1 MMQWYIPITIL
12 PGISLLILSTSNFLI
27 DINRE
32 IKDLKAQ
39 GSDYE
44 QIMQMK
50 LGQLVRLSWVISFLY
65 VTVLCLTLSGLIASI
80 EKIGLHAEKFALAF
94 LVLGIVVMMI
104 ALMILIVFAIRGV
117 KIRQAH
123 LMVSD

>member
-32 IKDLKAQ
+32 IKDLKNQ
-39 GSDYE
+39 GEAYE
-44 QIMQMK
+44 KIMQMK
-50 LGQLVRLSWVISFLY
+50 LSQLIRLSWVISCLY

-80 EKIGLHAEKFALAF
+80 EKIGIHLERLAVVF
-94 LVLGIVVMMI
+94 LVLGITVMMGAI
-104 ALMILIVFAIRGV
+104 VILIVFAIRGV

-123 LMVSD
+123 LKI

>member
-32 IKDLKAQ
+32 IKDLKSQ
-39 GSDYE
+39 GEAYE
-44 QIMQMK
+44 QIIQMK
-50 LGQLVRLSWVISFLY
+50 LRQLIRLSWVISCLY
-65 VTVLCLTLSGLIASI
+65 ITVLCLTLAGLIASI
-80 EKIGLHAEKFALAF
+80 EKMGIHVERLAVIF
-94 LVLGIVVMMI
+94 LVSGISVLMI
-104 ALMILIVFAIRGV
+104 AIIILIIFAIRGV

-123 LMVSD
+123 LKI